1 MWSDETAVQG
11 SAILFSLNMT
21 KTLQLKLIIKVNKII
36 LFKYV
41 NWAKGEPNSENE
53 NCVHMY
59 AKDGSWN
66 DALCSIEKCE
76 KNFILY

>member
-1 MWSDETAVQG
+1 M
-11 SAILFSLNMT
+11 M
-21 KTLQLKLIIKVNKII
+21 KVSKVI

-59 AKDGSWN
+59 AKDGTWN

-76 KNFILY
+76 TNFILY